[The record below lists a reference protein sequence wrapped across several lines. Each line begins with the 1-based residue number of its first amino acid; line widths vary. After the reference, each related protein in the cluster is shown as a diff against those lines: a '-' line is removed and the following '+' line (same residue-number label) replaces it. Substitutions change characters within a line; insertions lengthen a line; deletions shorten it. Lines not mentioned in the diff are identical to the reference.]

1 MSDNKMKTHKGIAKR
16 IKKTG
21 TGKLMYKKGFRN
33 HKQVKKA
40 SARKRRLKKEKELE
54 NTHAND
60 YRQMI
65 PYQ

>member
-1 MSDNKMKTHKGIAKR
+1 MPKMKTHKGIAKR
-16 IKKTG
+16 FKKTAS
-21 TGKLMYKKGFRN
+21 GKLMHKKGFMN
-33 HKQVKKA
+33 HKQVKKN

-54 NTHAND
+54 STHASD